1 MNRIRKVMSLLL
13 CGLLLS
19 TFVSCFPDKPPP
31 PQKTSRLES
40 RQTNRFES
48 RRAVRPRQGSYSRPI
63 ASTPLRGPWKHKSNL
78 PLVIIDT
85 NGRWIPDDPKVPAQL
100 KIIYDESGGKNGLD
114 SNHIHFEG
122 KIGIELRGKTSQGFP
137 KRQYGFEFQDKQ
149 GNDKD
154 VSIFGLPAE
163 SDWILHG
170 PYSDKTLMRNYL
182 AFEFSNRIG
191 RYASRTQFVEV
202 FLNNSRDKE
211 IQAKH
216 YVGVYLLLEKIKRGT
231 HRVDIKSL
239 KPTHN
244 EPPEITGGYIIK
256 IDKIDH
262 YDSYFFTHR
271 GTQLTLVY
279 PKRNEITFAQKTWIR
294 NYMNKFENV
303 LAGPDFK
310 DPEKGYA
317 KYIDIDSHID
327 HFIINELFKNTD
339 GFRFSAYMYI
349 DRDGKLQA
357 GPVWD
362 FNLSMG
368 NTVFH
373 NSWTTYDWL
382 IYTNPV
388 PFWWH
393 RLVSDEKFKQKLVK
407 RWKELRKNEL
417 ATSAIINEVDQTVQ
431 YLSEAQKR
439 NFNRWRVLGR
449 TTFGNPGPGYPTYH
463 QEVEEM
469 KIWLKTRIEWMDEN
483 IERLPQKY
491 SYARRYRY

>member
-1 MNRIRKVMSLLL
+1 MNRIRKVMFLLL
-13 CGLLLS
+13 CGLFLS
-19 TFVSCFPDKPPP
+19 TVASCFPDKPPP
-31 PQKTSRLES
+31 PQKT
-40 RQTNRFES
+40 NRFES
-48 RRAVRPRQGSYSRPI
+48 RGAVRARQGSYSRPI
-63 ASTPLRGPWKHKSNL
+63 ASTPVRGPWKHKSNL

-85 NGRWIPDDPKVPAQL
+85 HGRWIPDEPKMPAQM
-100 KIIYDESGGKNGLD
+100 KIIYDESGGPNSLD
-114 SNHIHFEG
+114 SSHIHFEG
-122 KIGIELRGKTSQGFP
+122 KIGIELRGKTSHGFP
-137 KRQYGFEFQDKQ
+137 KRQYGFEFQDKR

-191 RYASRTQFVEV
+191 RYASRTKFVELFV
-202 FLNNSRDKE
+202 NDRRNKT

-216 YVGVYLLLEKIKRGT
+216 YVGVYLLLEKIKRGKD
-231 HRVDIKSL
+231 RVDIKSL
-239 KPTHN
+239 NPTHN
-244 EPPEITGGYIIK
+244 KTPEITGGYIIK

-262 YDSYFFTHR
+262 NDTYFYTRR
-271 GTQLTLVY
+271 GTQLIHVY
-279 PKRNEITFAQKTWIR
+279 PKGREISHAQKIWIR
-294 NYMNKFENV
+294 NYLDKFESV

-317 KYIDIDSHID
+317 KYIDIDAFID

-349 DRDGKLQA
+349 DRNGRLVA

-393 RLVSDEKFKQKLVK
+393 RLVSDEKFKSKLVK
-407 RWKELRKNEL
+407 RWKELRQNEL
-417 ATSAIINEVDQTVQ
+417 ATSEIIDEVDRTVEF
-431 YLSEAQKR
+431 LSDAQKR
-439 NFNRWRVLGR
+439 NFQRWRVLGR
-449 TTFGNPGPGYPTYH
+449 ILFGNRGPEYPTYE
-463 QEVEEM
+463 QEVGKM
-469 KIWLKTRIEWMDEN
+469 KIWLKTRIKWMDKN
-483 IERLPQKY
+483 IELLPQAY
-491 SYARRYRY
+491 SYIQRRRY

>member
-1 MNRIRKVMSLLL
+1 MIRIRKVMFLLL
-13 CGLLLS
+13 CGLFLF
-19 TFVSCFPDKPPP
+19 TVVSCFPDKPPP
-31 PQKTSRLES
+31 QQKTGRYES
-40 RQTNRFES
+40 Q
-48 RRAVRPRQGSYSRPI
+48 RAVRSRQGTYNRPI
-63 ASTPLRGPWKHKSNL
+63 ATTSLRGPWKHKSDL

-85 NGRWIPDDPKVPAQL
+85 NGRWIPDDPKVPAHL

-114 SNHIHFEG
+114 STHIHFEG
-122 KIGIELRGKTSQGFP
+122 RIGIELRGKTSFGFP
-137 KRQYGFEFQDKQ
+137 KRQYGFEFQDKR

-191 RYASRTQFVEV
+191 RYASRTKFVEV
-202 FLNNSRDKE
+202 FLNDKRDKT

-216 YVGVYLLLEKIKRGT
+216 YVGVYLLLEKIKRGK

-239 KPTHN
+239 KPN
-244 EPPEITGGYIIK
+244 QNNPPEITGGYIIK

-262 YDSYFFTHR
+262 YDTYFYTQR
-271 GTQLTLVY
+271 GTQLTHVY
-279 PKRNEITFAQKTWIR
+279 PKGREITQAQKTWIR
-294 NYMNKFENV
+294 NYMNRLESV
-303 LAGPDFK
+303 LAGPNYK
-310 DPEKGYA
+310 DPVKGYA
-317 KYIDIDSHID
+317 KYIDVDAFVD

-349 DRDGKLQA
+349 DRDGKLEA

-368 NTVFH
+368 NTIFH
-373 NSWTTYDWL
+373 NSWVTYDWL

-388 PFWWH
+388 PFWWQ
-393 RLVSDEKFKQKLVK
+393 RLVSDEKFKGKLVK

-417 ATSAIINEVDQTVQ
+417 ATAEIIGEVDRTVDL
-431 YLSEAQKR
+431 LSEAQER
-439 NFNRWRVLGR
+439 NFERWRVLGR
-449 TTFGNPGPGYPTYH
+449 TIFGNRGPGYPTYE
-463 QEVEEM
+463 QEVEKM
-469 KIWLKTRIEWMDEN
+469 KIWLKTRIKWMDKN
-483 IERLPQKY
+483 IELLPQKY
-491 SYARRYRY
+491 VYSRKHRY